1 MNIPQIPTGRN
12 SYYDLGPTKQFD
24 VETIREA
31 LRLYKDNLAEKFET
45 AKPNSM
51 ERIEMGAKR
60 YLRRPSSQD
69 LADAF
74 PCTQIERILIQI

>member
-31 LRLYKDNLAEKFET
+31 LRLYEDDLAEKFET

-60 YLRRPSSQD
+60 HLLRPSLKDS
-69 LADAF
+69 ADTF
-74 PCTQIERILIQI
+74 PFMQTERNLIQI

>member
-12 SYYDLGPTKQFD
+12 SYYDLGPTRQFD

-31 LRLYKDNLAEKFET
+31 LRLYEDNLTEKFES

-51 ERIEMGAKR
+51 ERIEMGAKKASAQT
-60 YLRRPSSQD
+60 L
-69 LADAF
+69 
-74 PCTQIERILIQI
+74 IERLSKHLPFYAD

>member
-31 LRLYKDNLAEKFET
+31 LRADVIAELTT
-45 AKPNSM
+45 AP
-51 ERIEMGAKR
+51 I
-60 YLRRPSSQD
+60 
-69 LADAF
+69 
-74 PCTQIERILIQI
+74 

>member
-12 SYYDLGPTKQFD
+12 SYYDLGPTRQFD

-31 LRLYKDNLAEKFET
+31 LRLYEDNLTEKFES

-51 ERIEMGAKR
+51 ERIEIGAKKASAQT
-60 YLRRPSSQD
+60 L
-69 LADAF
+69 
-74 PCTQIERILIQI
+74 IERLSKHLPFYAD

>member
-31 LRLYKDNLAEKFET
+31 LRLYEMIWLRSLRQQSPT
-45 AKPNSM
+45 AWSAS
-51 ERIEMGAKR
+51 RWVQKR
-60 YLRRPSSQD
+60 HLLRPSSQD
-69 LADAF
+69 LADASPF
-74 PCTQIERILIQI
+74 MQIERILIQL